1 MLKYWHGVKIA
12 AAVGAATLTLV
23 SATNSS
29 ASAHGAVSIENDV
42 CKLRI
47 GAMFMHFTGYQPQN
61 SRAEFCQ
68 DIPEVGR
75 AIIVLDFIDAA
86 LRDLPVTF
94 EIVRADST
102 GLVPDIASVDEKRIV
117 FVAPR
122 RSYPNGSIKADISFL
137 EAGDYLGMV
146 MVGGTEQQIATFP
159 FSVGKDFF
167 WRNIAIMVV
176 ALCAAAG
183 GVFAWTWRREQLA
196 RLQT

>member
-1 MLKYWHGVKIA
+1 MLKNWQGVWTFIA
-12 AAVGAATLTLV
+12 AGATALALLSVTHV
-23 SATNSS
+23 PAG
-29 ASAHGAVSIENDV
+29 AHGAVSMENDI

-75 AIIVLDFIDAA
+75 AIIVLDFVDSA

-94 EIVRADST
+94 EIVRLDST
-102 GLVPDIASVDEKRIV
+102 GAVPDFASVDEKRIV
-117 FVAPR
+117 FVAAKR
-122 RSYPNGSIKADISFL
+122 TYPNGSIKADIRFS
-137 EAGDYLGMV
+137 EAGDYVGMV
-146 MVGGTEQQIATFP
+146 VVGGEEQQIATFP

-167 WRNIAIMVV
+167 WRNIAIMIV

-183 GVFAWTWRREQLA
+183 GVFAWIWRRERLA
-196 RLQT
+196 REQA